1 MGVTITALVGIFIYI
16 SNLSTKGYQKS
27 LDSKQQRIFTLSLV
41 ALAGVLRGF
50 LLYLSTDLGGFE
62 QPTSLV
68 ARLISSTATTLFW
81 LTLFS
86 IAVEDARVFKDRY
99 ESLLRT
105 SILRIAQAGISKE
118 STQFSPE
125 LQEEISEIESLLS
138 KTFDEATRS
147 AMDHTTMML
156 AAMSVRKTIE
166 ENIRPLSHRLWLRS
180 SSSLPAVRIR
190 GTAIAGLKNLDVPP
204 FVPAALLAL
213 TSVFNLTTS
222 FGWQRGLYG
231 SFFIF
236 IVFNLFYQHAM
247 PQLRKISSGT
257 LVTNIAFT
265 LIPGLLLSVIFF
277 LSNKYLFNDDSG
289 LLNFIYI
296 VIFFIVACVASIYR
310 LTQSDRE
317 HLLAMM
323 EMKLLPSKMAQ
334 GDSESVINENMAS
347 YLHNSLQSELLALS
361 YQFEESAKDPNSENS
376 RALLEQLGS
385 RINRSISED
394 FENFVE
400 KPLDRLHRIQSA
412 WMGIAD
418 VKIDIPDRYLVDSN
432 RNFLIVQIIEEAIS
446 NAVRF
451 SSSSEITVTGEE
463 SSNAQVKLVISNN
476 GLAEI
481 QTSSGLGTE
490 WLDRFAAGK
499 WTRTH
504 AESGTVLEITL

>member
-1 MGVTITALVGIFIYI
+1 MGVTITALVGIFIYV
-16 SNLSTKGYQKS
+16 SNRSTKHFQNR
-27 LDSKQQRIFTLSLV
+27 LDPKQQQFFTLSLV
-41 ALAGVLRGF
+41 TLAGVLRGL

-62 QPTSLV
+62 QPTSLL

-86 IAVEDARVFKDRY
+86 IVVEDARVFRDKY
-99 ESLLRT
+99 ESLVRT
-105 SILRIAQAGISKE
+105 SILRIAQAGVSREKQ
-118 STQFSPE
+118 QFSPE

-138 KTFDEATRS
+138 KTFDEATRT
-147 AMDHTTMML
+147 AMDHTTMLL

-180 SSSLPAVRIR
+180 ASSLPAVRIR
-190 GTAIAGLKNLDVPP
+190 GTAMAGLKNLDVPP

-222 FGWQRGLYG
+222 FGWYRGIYG
-231 SFFIF
+231 SIFIF
-236 IVFNLFYQHAM
+236 LVFNLFYQNVM
-247 PQLRKISSGT
+247 PSLRKISSGT
-257 LVTNIAFT
+257 LAINFAFT
-265 LIPGLLLSVIFF
+265 LIPGLVLSLIFY

-296 VIFFIVACVASIYR
+296 VIFFIVACVASIYK

-323 EMKLLPSKMAQ
+323 ERNLLPSKMVQ
-334 GDSESVINENMAS
+334 GNSEGVINENMAS

-412 WMGIAD
+412 WRGIAE
-418 VKIDIPDRYLVDSN
+418 VKIDIPDRLLIDSN
-432 RNFLIVQIIEEAIS
+432 RNFLVVQIIEEAIS

-451 SSSSEITVTGEE
+451 SNSSEISVIGQET
-463 SSNAQVKLVISNN
+463 SNAQIKVVISNN
-476 GLAEI
+476 GLAEH

-504 AESGTVLEITL
+504 SESGTVLEITL